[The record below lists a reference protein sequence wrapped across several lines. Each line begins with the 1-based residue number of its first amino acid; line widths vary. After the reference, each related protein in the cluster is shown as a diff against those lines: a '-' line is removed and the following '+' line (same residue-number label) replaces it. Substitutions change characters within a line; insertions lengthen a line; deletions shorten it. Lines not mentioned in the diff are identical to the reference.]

1 MIEIRIPE
9 VYYPED
15 QNQVATPRSNLDI
28 FIDGFKKLCEVSG
41 MTKINLDKILDT
53 TVVTQLKFNDGSLI
67 GTKKLFQTIGFN
79 IQ

>member
-15 QNQVATPRSNLDI
+15 QNQVATQRSNLDI
-28 FIDGFKKLCEVSG
+28 FIDGFKKLCEVTG
-41 MTKINLDKILDT
+41 MNTINMDKILDAT
-53 TVVTQLKFNDGSLI
+53 IVTQLKFNDGSLI